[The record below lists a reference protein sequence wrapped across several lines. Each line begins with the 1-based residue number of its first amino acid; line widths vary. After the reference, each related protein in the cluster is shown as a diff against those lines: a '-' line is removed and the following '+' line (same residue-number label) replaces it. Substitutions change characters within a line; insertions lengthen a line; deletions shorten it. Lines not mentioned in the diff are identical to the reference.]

1 MSADPK
7 ERPEAGII
15 GRTLRLMLGLLFG
28 WMLFTVLRSE
38 PPAFTLTVLGVLAGI
53 TLTYTIVHLAAS
65 RYRAGLRPWPGSAL
79 ALAPFVVLFVVGGP
93 SVRLGAIAFA
103 AISLLLQTIR
113 ADAGCVLM
121 AIPALLTRTPTH
133 LAGIVF
139 APIDL
144 IERNLTGPGGL
155 PG

>member
-1 MSADPK
+1 MSADHR
-7 ERPEAGII
+7 ERIETGII

-38 PPAFTLTVLGVLAGI
+38 PTGFGLRALAALAAI
-53 TLTYTIVHLAAS
+53 TIAYLILHLAIH
-65 RYRAGLRPWPGSAL
+65 RYRAGVPRWLGSAL
-79 ALAPFVVLFVVGGP
+79 VLAPFVVLFVTGG
-93 SVRLGAIAFA
+93 SIARLGAIGYVAL
-103 AISLLLQTIR
+103 SMLLQTIV
-113 ADAGCVLM
+113 ADGGCILM
-121 AIPALLTRTPTH
+121 ALPALLTRRPTH

-144 IERNLTGPGGL
+144 IERHLTGPGGL